1 MNYQLNSY
9 VSHKEAETLKEM
21 IFKRARERSESMSSD
36 FQADIMNIAR
46 ESFET
51 NNNPFTRILNSQPTQ
66 EVEPK
71 EVTKEEDSPLHN
83 YVESAEK
90 INTQTAQTGFAQRSL
105 SSSAANQYR
114 TIQDQTY
121 SRQIQETMQEAR
133 DALTNKKS
141 FMGALSFLNSQAA
154 VSLLNKR
161 AGKGLEIIA

>member
-9 VSHKEAETLKEM
+9 VSHKEAEALKEM

-51 NNNPFTRILNSQPTQ
+51 NNN
-66 EVEPK
+66 
-71 EVTKEEDSPLHN
+71 PLHN